1 MVRNPRNQHQK
12 EEKTKG
18 ANQIKM
24 SVAGEKARKRE
35 SDCLQESRNF
45 S

>member
-24 SVAGEKARKRE
+24 SVAGEKAKKKRLPAGNKE
-35 SDCLQESRNF
+35 F
-45 S
+45 